1 MPVKG
6 LGKGLGALLGE
17 EAAQPRQESGVI
29 LVPISH
35 IEPNMSQPRKA
46 FDDEALN
53 ELADSIR
60 RHGVLQPLAVRRLKT
75 GFYQIIAGERRWRAS
90 RMAGLTELPAMVLE
104 ADDRRTMEL
113 SLIENL
119 QREDLNPIEEAE
131 GFRSLIDEYGLTQE
145 EAAARVGRS
154 RPALSNS
161 MRLLGLPAEIKDMIC
176 TGTLSSGHA
185 RAFLQ
190 LSTHSEMMRAAQHVF
205 SKGLSVR
212 QTEAYV
218 KKLLTDAA
226 KPQTDRPQPNY
237 LEDTEKKLSE
247 RFGRKV
253 RIVSGRDKGRF
264 EFEFY
269 GQDDLE
275 LLIRTLESLQA

>member
-35 IEPNMSQPRKA
+35 IEPNSSQPRKA
-46 FDDEALN
+46 FDDDALS

-60 RHGVLQPLAVRRLKT
+60 RHGVLQPLAVRRLNT

-119 QREDLNPIEEAE
+119 QREDLNAIEEAE
-131 GFRSLIDEYGLTQE
+131 GFRCLIDEYGLTQE
-145 EAAARVGRS
+145 EAAARVGKS
-154 RPALSNS
+154 RPAISNS
-161 MRLLGLPAEIKDMIC
+161 MRLLALPEQIKEMVC
-176 TGTLSSGHA
+176 AGTLSVGHA
-185 RAFLQ
+185 RALLQ
-190 LSTHSEMMRAAQHVF
+190 LSSHSDMLRAAQYVL

-218 KKLLTDAA
+218 KKLVSQEK
-226 KPQTDRPQPNY
+226 KPQPEYTQPNY
-237 LEDTEKKLSE
+237 LEDIEKDLSE

-253 RIVSGRDKGRF
+253 RIVSGRGKGRF
-264 EFEFY
+264 ELEFY

-275 LLIRTLESLQA
+275 RLIHALESLQA